1 MNKAIRMP
9 LIKAVKNADRR
20 VNLKKSLLYVLKRYD
35 SLNQSD
41 TFSRGCS
48 ALIDKEISK
57 YRRRLTLA

>member
-41 TFSRGCS
+41 TFSR
-48 ALIDKEISK
+48 
-57 YRRRLTLA
+57 